1 MAKYYNLTDGGSK
14 ERSYKN
20 INNSV
25 KILKNK
31 IKPLIM
37 AKAAIVLGTF
47 CGIIM
52 NQTDFLK
59 IKIKLIIMAQYNNAE
74 INL

>member
-1 MAKYYNLTDGGSK
+1 
-14 ERSYKN
+14 
-20 INNSV
+20 
-25 KILKNK
+25 
-31 IKPLIM
+31 M

>member
-52 NQTDFLK
+52 NQTDFFK